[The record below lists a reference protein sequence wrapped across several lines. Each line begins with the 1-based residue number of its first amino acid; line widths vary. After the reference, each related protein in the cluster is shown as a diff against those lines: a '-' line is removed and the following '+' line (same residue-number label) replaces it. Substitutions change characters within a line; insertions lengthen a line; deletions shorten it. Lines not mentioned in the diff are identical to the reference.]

1 MKKRLP
7 IRPFLPLFFFA
18 LAASVAVA
26 QEASETEDGGEKPV
40 AYMQILNGIAPHRV
54 SVALNGEVLYP
65 QLGPGARI
73 SSFAVRQPQMQVTV
87 TKLEGGEQKTFNLD
101 FAKPGYYTLCL
112 IGDFSKLSPVS
123 GADGVMKENYKVA
136 APLLPNSPSGGDKV
150 NVRLVNG
157 LTDAPVRLSK
167 GSEILCEA
175 APGKVAVAEALSAA
189 DLLLQATDGRAKTDL
204 AIAQEPPARNI
215 TVVFYQGEDR
225 LRFRAMTEAQAG
237 GKSVE

>member
-1 MKKRLP
+1 MRKQIKTSAMA
-7 IRPFLPLFFFA
+7 FL
-18 LAASVAVA
+18 LAAFLCPFVSA
-26 QEASETEDGGEKPV
+26 QDAPPADEGGEKPV

-54 SVALNGEVLYP
+54 SVAINGQVLYP

-73 SSFAVRQPQMQVTV
+73 SSFPVRQPQMQVTV
-87 TKLEGGEQKTFNLD
+87 TKLEGGEQKTFDLD

-112 IGDFSKLSPVS
+112 IGDFSKLPAVRS
-123 GADGVMKENYKVA
+123 ADGAMKENYKVG

-167 GSEILCEA
+167 GNELLCEA
-175 APGKVAVAEALSAA
+175 APGKVAVAESLPAA
-189 DLLLQATDGRAKTDL
+189 DLLLQATDGRAKTDM
-204 AIAQEPPARNI
+204 AIAQDPPARNI
-215 TVVFYQGEDR
+215 TVVFYQGADR

-237 GKSVE
+237 GE